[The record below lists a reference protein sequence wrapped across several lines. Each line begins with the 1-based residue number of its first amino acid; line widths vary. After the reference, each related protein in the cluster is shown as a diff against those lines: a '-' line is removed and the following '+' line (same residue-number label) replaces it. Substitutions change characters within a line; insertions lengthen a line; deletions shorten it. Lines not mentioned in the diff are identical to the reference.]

1 MPRARLQD
9 LRAAVESAL
18 PDYLHDLQRLVDV
31 DCGTYTKS
39 GVDQIATW
47 AAQRLEELGA
57 SVVRHADI
65 ELGDTIVG
73 TFERDEAGPTVL
85 LIGHTDT
92 VFGPGTVAERPFA
105 IRDGRACGPGVS
117 DMKAGLLTGLYALA
131 ALRSVTAAGSAS
143 GPPMVGVSWLPVGR
157 LVFIVNPDEEIGSPV
172 STPVIAEHAARADVA
187 FVLEAAR
194 ENGDIVSSRKGHT
207 DLRIH
212 LQGRAAHAGVEPHK
226 GRSAVLEAAH
236 KIVAL
241 HDLNGRFPGV
251 TVNVGVVRGGTRPNI
266 VAEGASIEVDVR
278 AVERRHLESV
288 EAAILTIAETSTVPD
303 VIATVEVATRH
314 WPMERTEASA
324 RLVEHAIKLAAE
336 LGFTIHDAATGG
348 ASDGNT
354 TAGLGVPTVDGLGPI
369 GGLDHAPGEYVDVDS
384 IVPRT
389 TLLAALLRA
398 IGEVSPDRKDAKTC
412 LTTRPG

>member
-18 PDYLHDLQRLVDV
+18 PHYLDDLQRLVDV

-39 GVDQIATW
+39 GVDEVATW
-47 AAQRLEELGA
+47 AEQRLGELGA
-57 SVVRHADI
+57 SVVRHANA

-73 TFERDEAGPTVL
+73 TFERDAAGPTVL
-85 LIGHTDT
+85 VIGHTDT

-105 IRDGRACGPGVS
+105 IRDGRAHGPGVS
-117 DMKAGLLTGLYALA
+117 DMKAGLLTGFYALA
-131 ALRSVTAAGSAS
+131 ALRSVAAGAPSTPSVAS
-143 GPPMVGVSWLPVGR
+143 TDWLPVGR

-187 FVLEAAR
+187 LVLEAAR

-212 LQGRAAHAGVEPHK
+212 VQGRAAHAGVEPHK
-226 GRSAVLEAAH
+226 GRSAVLEAAY

-241 HDLNGRFPGV
+241 HELNGQYPGV
-251 TVNVGVVRGGTRPNI
+251 TVNAGVVRGGTRPNI
-266 VAEGASIEVDVR
+266 VAESAIIEVDVR

-288 EAAILTIAETSTVPD
+288 EAAIVAIAETSTVPD
-303 VIATVEVATRH
+303 VIGSVEVATRH

-324 RLVEHAIKLAAE
+324 RLVEHAIRLAAE
-336 LGFTIHDAATGG
+336 LGFTLREAATGG

-354 TAGLGVPTVDGLGPI
+354 TAGLGVPTIDGLGPI
-369 GGLDHAPGEYVDVDS
+369 GGLDHAPGEYIEVDS

-389 TLLAALLRA
+389 ALLAGLLGA
-398 IGEVSPDRKDAKTC
+398 IGDDPAIGRTPPHA
-412 LTTRPG
+412 